1 MTARAMDERD
11 LYEHHLYAS
20 GRDDAGRE
28 QARGKAW
35 QILLAALVMGVTGDF
50 LLRDGM
56 WRLGL
61 TLWTTLLAIVAVV
74 LDKQANRERQGLLF
88 LTVAATLGFVWRD
101 AEFIRV
107 IDLLSAL
114 CVGALLLWR
123 GRGES
128 VAQLTVLEAI
138 RAAMLAVLQTI
149 GGAPRVAQ
157 QALAERGSAPN
168 RAARVRAVA
177 IGTVLAIPPLFIVAG
192 LLAESDAI
200 FEGVLDTIGRL
211 LAIDGAEHL
220 MLIVVLTWITAGWL
234 RAALGSVV
242 RTPFADIGSPGLP
255 FLSVAIGL
263 YALVALLALFLG
275 TQARVLFGGEAFL
288 MATKGLTL
296 ATYAR
301 SGFFQLVVAAAV
313 VLATLVAA
321 EWTLA
326 TDDADGR
333 RRFRLAGTLLIAE
346 VAALLVSAAARFSLY
361 LREFGLSVDRLLACA
376 GIVWVGAT
384 LLTFAFT
391 TLRGRTARFAP
402 VTVLVTIGWVV
413 LLNAVNLEALVV
425 RVNIDR
431 AARGESFDA
440 AYHATLSADALPA
453 LVDGA
458 RRLPAPHCQ
467 ALDAALRTAWAA
479 DFPPQAPAGDW
490 RAWSRPRARAAEWF
504 AAGAVTCSA
513 PGANTAVAEPMA
525 VSPTVGRPS
534 E

>member
-1 MTARAMDERD
+1 MTASVMNDGDMLARNRNDVADGYAPIRAWHV
-11 LYEHHLYAS
+11 LV
-20 GRDDAGRE
+20 
-28 QARGKAW
+28 
-35 QILLAALVMGVTGDF
+35 AALAMGVTGDI

-61 TLWTTLLAIVAVV
+61 TLWTTLLAIMAVL
-74 LDKQANRERQGLLF
+74 LDTRANRERYWLLA
-88 LTVAATLGFVWRD
+88 LTAAATLGFVWRD

-114 CVGALLLWR
+114 CMGALLLWR

-128 VAQLTVLEAI
+128 VLQLTVLEAM
-138 RAAMLAVLQTI
+138 RAAMLALLQTI
-149 GGAPRVAQ
+149 GGAPKLAQ
-157 QALAERGSAPN
+157 QALADRGSAPN
-168 RAARVRAVA
+168 RAARLRAIA
-177 IGTVLAIPPLFIVAG
+177 IGTVLAIPPLFIVTG
-192 LLAESDAI
+192 LLADSDAV
-200 FEGVLDTIGRL
+200 FEGVLDTVGQL
-211 LAIDGAEHL
+211 LAIEGAEHL
-220 MLIVVLTWITAGWL
+220 LLVVVLTWITAGWL
-234 RAALGSVV
+234 RGALGSVV

-301 SGFFQLVVAAAV
+301 SGFFQLVVAAGV

-321 EWTLA
+321 EWTLGA
-326 TDDADGR
+326 DDAAGR
-333 RRFRLAGTLLIAE
+333 RRFRLAGILLIVQ
-346 VAALLVSAAARFSLY
+346 VAALLVSAAVRFSLY

-413 LLNAVNLEALVV
+413 LLNAVNLEAIVA

-431 AARGESFDA
+431 TARGALFDA
-440 AYHATLSADALPA
+440 EYHATLSADALPA

-458 RRLPAPHCQ
+458 ARLPAPYCR
-467 ALDAALRTAWAA
+467 ALDAALRAAWVT
-479 DFPPQAPAGDW
+479 DFPPQASAGDW
-490 RAWSRPRARAAEWF
+490 RAWSLPRARAAAWV
-504 AAGAVTCSA
+504 ASGAVTCPASV
-513 PGANTAVAEPMA
+513 ANAAVADPALVSATAAEP
-525 VSPTVGRPS
+525 SQ
-534 E
+534 

>member
-1 MTARAMDERD
+1 MTASVMNDGSM
-11 LYEHHLYAS
+11 LTH
-20 GRDDAGRE
+20 GRDDFASPHATRP
-28 QARGKAW
+28 AW
-35 QILLAALVMGVTGDF
+35 HILVAALVMGVTGDV
-50 LLRDGM
+50 LLREGM

-61 TLWTTLLAIVAVV
+61 TLWTTLLAIMAVL
-74 LDKQANRERQGLLF
+74 LDNRASHERYWLLF
-88 LTVAATLGFVWRD
+88 LIAAATLGFVWRD
-101 AEFIRV
+101 AEFLRV
-107 IDLLSAL
+107 INLLSAL
-114 CVGALLLWR
+114 CMGALLLWR

-128 VAQLTVLEAI
+128 VLQLTVLETM
-138 RAAMLAVLQTI
+138 RAAMLAVLQTV
-149 GGAPRVAQ
+149 GGAPKLAQ
-157 QALAERGSAPN
+157 QTLADRGSAPS
-168 RAARVRAVA
+168 RAARLRAIA
-177 IGTVLAIPPLFIVAG
+177 MGTVLAIPPLFIVTG
-192 LLAESDAI
+192 LLADSDAV
-200 FEGVLDTIGRL
+200 FEGVLDTIGQL
-211 LAIDGAEHL
+211 LAIEGAEHL
-220 MLIVVLTWITAGWL
+220 LLIVVLAWITAGWL
-234 RAALGSVV
+234 RASLGSVV

-288 MATKGLTL
+288 MATEGLTL

-301 SGFFQLVVAAAV
+301 SGFFQLVVAAGV

-326 TDDADGR
+326 ADDAAGR
-333 RRFRLAGTLLIAE
+333 RRFVLAGMLLIVE

-413 LLNAVNLEALVV
+413 LLNAVNLEAIVA

-431 AARGESFDA
+431 AARGALFDA
-440 AYHATLSADALPA
+440 EYHATLSSDALPT
-453 LVDGA
+453 LIDGA
-458 RRLPAPHCQ
+458 ARLPAPYCR
-467 ALDAALRTAWAA
+467 ALDAALRAAWVT

-490 RAWSRPRARAAEWF
+490 RAWSLPQARAAVWV
-504 AAGAVTCSA
+504 AAGAVTCPASV
-513 PGANTAVAEPMA
+513 AN
-525 VSPTVGRPS
+525 PTVADPARMSAAAAGPS
-534 E
+534 K

>member
-1 MTARAMDERD
+1 MTARMMDD
-11 LYEHHLYAS
+11 GDVLPLGS
-20 GRDDAGRE
+20 DDSADQHAPRP
-28 QARGKAW
+28 AW
-35 QILLAALVMGVTGDF
+35 QILVAALAMGVTGDL
-50 LLRDGM
+50 LLREGM

-61 TLWTTLLAIVAVV
+61 TLWTTLLAIMAV
-74 LDKQANRERQGLLF
+74 LLSERANRERYWLLGL
-88 LTVAATLGFVWRD
+88 TAAATVGFVWRD

-114 CVGALLLWR
+114 CMGALLLWR

-128 VAQLTVLEAI
+128 VWHLTVLEAM
-138 RAAMLAVLQTI
+138 RAAMLAVLQSI
-149 GGAPRVAQ
+149 GGAPRLAQ
-157 QALAERGSAPN
+157 QALADRGSAPT
-168 RAARVRAVA
+168 RAARLRAIA
-177 IGTVLAIPPLFIVAG
+177 MGTVLAIPPLFIVTG
-192 LLAESDAI
+192 LLADSDAV
-200 FEGVLDTIGRL
+200 FEGVLDSLGRL

-220 MLIVVLTWITAGWL
+220 LLIVILTWITAGWL

-301 SGFFQLVVAAAV
+301 SGFFQLVVAAGV
-313 VLATLVAA
+313 VLATLVVA

-326 TDDADGR
+326 DDDVAGR
-333 RRFRLAGTLLIAE
+333 RRFRLAGVLLIVE

-391 TLRGRTARFAP
+391 TLRGCTARFAP

-413 LLNAVNLEALVV
+413 LLNAVNLEAIVA

-431 AARGESFDA
+431 AARGALFDA
-440 AYHATLSADALPA
+440 EYHATLSADALPA

-458 RRLPAPHCQ
+458 ARLPSPYCR
-467 ALDAALRTAWAA
+467 ALDAALRAAWVT
-479 DFPPQAPAGDW
+479 DLPPQAPAGDW
-490 RAWSRPRARAAEWF
+490 RAWSLPRARAAEWYE
-504 AAGAVTCSA
+504 AGAVTCPASVANAAVPA
-513 PGANTAVAEPMA
+513 PGQ
-525 VSPTVGRPS
+525 
-534 E
+534 